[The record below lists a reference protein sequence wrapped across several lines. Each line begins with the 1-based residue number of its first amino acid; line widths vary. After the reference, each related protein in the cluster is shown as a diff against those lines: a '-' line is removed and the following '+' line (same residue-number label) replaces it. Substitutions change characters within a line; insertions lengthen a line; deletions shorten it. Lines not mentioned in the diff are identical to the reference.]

1 MHSPEPIKI
10 LIADDHA
17 ILRKTLSGYLSQ
29 EPKIQIVGETGSTSE
44 LMDMMRLS
52 QPDILLLDVSMPGPG
67 AFDTVSELNEQHP
80 DVKIV
85 ILTATKNADQ
95 MLNLLRAGV
104 NGYVLKED
112 NPRDLLQ
119 AIEAVANGEE
129 WFSSRISPVLAS
141 AVRRQG
147 QFQREQVHL
156 TEREMDVLRLMV
168 TGMGNDDIGEE
179 LFIATNTVKN
189 HIRSIF
195 QKLEV
200 STRVEAVV
208 YALDH
213 NLVDNTS
220 GGETRSR

>member
-52 QPDILLLDVSMPGPG
+52 QPDILLLDVSMPGLG

-119 AIEAVANGEE
+119 AIEAVANGQE